1 MVEKNAIDFL
11 MCADSMMK
19 IMDFLLCSAQW
30 GQILSK
36 VATELFVEFVCLNKG
51 LWLANGPP
59 IPSFIQPNLATEYL
73 HSQQFSRDISIIFDI
88 YKTVA

>member
-1 MVEKNAIDFL
+1 MVEKNAIDFF

-36 VATELFVEFVCLNKG
+36 VASELFVCLNKG
-51 LWLANGPP
+51 LWLANGPNT
-59 IPSFIQPNLATEYL
+59 IFHSTEYL
-73 HSQQFSRDISIIFDI
+73 HSNIFTR
-88 YKTVA
+88 YFNNY